1 MVFLTEQWML
11 VAILSVLA
19 VAFFIVESRKGG
31 AALTHHE
38 VVRLLND
45 DNAVVVDVRDSK
57 EYKAGHIAEAINIP
71 FAKIATR
78 YTELEKHRDKTLVVV
93 CKMGQRSAAAGK
105 TLKEKGFTVSRLQ
118 GDMVE
123 WQNQNLPVIKG

>member
-1 MVFLTEQWML
+1 VT
-11 VAILSVLA
+11 VKNIRPGILP
-19 VAFFIVESRKGG
+19 K
-31 AALTHHE
+31 
-38 VVRLLND
+38 RLISL
-45 DNAVVVDVRDSK
+45 
-57 EYKAGHIAEAINIP
+57 